1 MVWAKA
7 GWAVLTRLSYWTA
20 GPPFLSLAGDV
31 IAAPGATKYVCRL
44 LVYSEAR
51 KAVGRLR
58 ELVHRG
64 ALLAGADIEGG
75 RVVTL
80 STSASGAATQRTL
93 TLWTLA
99 DGQCVHTVEVEGGRG
114 GLPVLRFPHALL
126 PTAGVGLQVWHLPT
140 STQVRAVPVNVLSYR
155 VRKQFVFVLNKPSQI
170 RVYRLKGLIS
180 GSSSGLTWWRELGW
194 PQLPGTAHVA
204 SPGLSCAGRARLLV
218 PAGHAVTVLN
228 MRRSPHLR
236 TTGGK
241 HKHLSDSLAKQLEL
255 SNATIDSISAQPE
268 ELAQAWEWSEESKD
282 FVILTSEEEI
292 LQHSTDVVE
301 SHYDQIECFPDSENR
316 IEFESNELSETI
328 KLPAR
333 IAEDPEESSVQVAE
347 SGRTNSCEENK
358 SVDENKT
365 LVLANGKVY
374 EKEDFIVIDKPDEW
388 TEDDEGSISSY
399 SNITECDS
407 IEEVLDTSDIAT
419 DEDIQ
424 EEIDSFYESDSD
436 KSTNPTD

>member
-1 MVWAKA
+1 M
-7 GWAVLTRLSYWTA
+7 G
-20 GPPFLSLAGDV
+20 
-31 IAAPGATKYVCRL
+31 
-44 LVYSEAR
+44 
-51 KAVGRLR
+51 
-58 ELVHRG
+58 
-64 ALLAGADIEGG
+64 
-75 RVVTL
+75 
-80 STSASGAATQRTL
+80 
-93 TLWTLA
+93 
-99 DGQCVHTVEVEGGRG
+99 
-114 GLPVLRFPHALL
+114 
-126 PTAGVGLQVWHLPT
+126 
-140 STQVRAVPVNVLSYR
+140 
-155 VRKQFVFVLNKPSQI
+155 
-170 RVYRLKGLIS
+170 
-180 GSSSGLTWWRELGW
+180 
-194 PQLPGTAHVA
+194 

-236 TTGGK
+236 TTGGR

-268 ELAQAWEWSEESKD
+268 EIAQAWEWSEESED
-282 FVILTSEEEI
+282 FVIITSEEEI

-316 IEFESNELSETI
+316 IEFEFNELSETI
-328 KLPAR
+328 KLPAH

-374 EKEDFIVIDKPDEW
+374 EKEDFIIDKPDEW
-388 TEDDEGSISSY
+388 TEHDDDEGSISTY

-436 KSTNPTD
+436 KSTNPTE